1 VITEHWSPRP
11 DLVIFDCDGVLIDSE
26 LVQRRI
32 DAELFTMFGYPVT
45 AEELVREFAGRTTAD
60 VRQHIERTL
69 GWNFPAD
76 FGEQRMRRVDE
87 AYRKEVK
94 TTAGIR
100 EVLVELDIPFCVAS
114 NARTFRL
121 RHVLELTGLL
131 PFFEPNVFGADL
143 VDRPKPAPDLFLL
156 AARRIGVSPPRC
168 LVIEDSVP
176 GVNAAIA
183 AGMRAIG
190 FYGGAHCFKG
200 HEQQLVAAGASAVFN
215 NMNDLKRLIA
225 DR

>member
-1 VITEHWSPRP
+1 M
-11 DLVIFDCDGVLIDSE
+11 L
-26 LVQRRI
+26 
-32 DAELFTMFGYPVT
+32 
-45 AEELVREFAGRTTAD
+45 
-60 VRQHIERTL
+60 
-69 GWNFPAD
+69 
-76 FGEQRMRRVDE
+76 RVDE

-100 EVLVELDIPFCVAS
+100 EMVVELDIRFCVAS

-121 RHVLELTGLL
+121 RRFLELTELL
-131 PFFEPNVFGADL
+131 PFFEPNIFGADL
-143 VDRPKPAPDLFLL
+143 VDRPKPSPDLFLL
-156 AARRIGVSPPRC
+156 AARRIGVSPPQC

-176 GVNAAIA
+176 GITAAIA

-190 FYGGAHCFKG
+190 FYGAAHCFEG

-215 NMNDLKRLIA
+215 NINDLKRLIV